1 MIAMLSATD
10 VYNSVKKLG
19 LALFLLMT
27 YCTLDKEDPRFLADT
42 EESKKFREWV
52 TSLFSQ
58 ISGSESIGDTLFSP
72 AMDFNEK
79 KSHLSAYVDDLAAK
93 SKGFLDSGEKLVAN
107 SYDMLNKMFSKNA
120 FSHDFKEFAVKLV
133 ESQGT
138 KKSYEIMDERARPFI
153 EIVRKISTFGEIF
166 GLISRALA
174 DKSYYSGLF
183 ENKDESR
190 YKSELCNLIT
200 DKLVKSCTERDGV
213 EIGEALILIQ
223 FREYIIGKY
232 LGDKAEAVYD
242 VAIKFSDD
250 PSTILFSGK
259 RGDSHIFL
267 IGLQSIKGD
276 ENHKKGAL
284 YDPFTP
290 HNLETVMKAL
300 TLRQAKQLKEVFGS

>member
-10 VYNSVKKLG
+10 VYKSVKKLG
-19 LALFLLMT
+19 LAVFLLT
-27 YCTLDKEDPRFLADT
+27 AYCTLDKEDPRFLADT

-58 ISGSESIGDTLFSP
+58 ISGSEAIGDTLFSP
-72 AMDFNEK
+72 AMDFNGK
-79 KSHLSAYVDDLAAK
+79 KSHLSAYVDDLVTK
-93 SKGFLDSGEKLVAN
+93 SKGFLDGGEKLVSN
-107 SYDMLNKMFSKNA
+107 SYDMLNKMLSENA
-120 FSHDFKEFAVKLV
+120 FSRDFKEFAEKLV
-133 ESQGT
+133 ESQGN

-153 EIVRKISTFGEIF
+153 EIVRKVSTFGEIF

-174 DKSYYSGLF
+174 NKTYYRGLF
-183 ENKDESR
+183 KIEDEKI
-190 YKSELCNLIT
+190 YKSELCELIT
-200 DKLVKSCTERDGV
+200 DKLVESCSKGNGV

-242 VAIKFSDD
+242 VVAKFSDD
-250 PSTILFSGK
+250 PSTILFSK
-259 RGDSHIFL
+259 NRADSHIFL

-276 ENHKKGAL
+276 EGHKKGAL

-290 HNLETVMKAL
+290 NNLQNVIKAL
-300 TLRQAKQLKEVFGS
+300 TVRHAKDLKEILGR

>member
-19 LALFLLMT
+19 LALFLLTT

-42 EESKKFREWV
+42 KESKKFREWV
-52 TSLFSQ
+52 KSMFSQ
-58 ISGSESIGDTLFSP
+58 ISGNEAIGDTLFSP
-72 AMDFNEK
+72 VMDFNEK
-79 KSHLSAYVDDLAAK
+79 KSHLSAYADDLTGK

-107 SYDMLNKMFSKNA
+107 SYDMLNKKLSENTFSC
-120 FSHDFKEFAVKLV
+120 DFKEFAKKLV
-133 ESQGT
+133 DSQGT

-174 DKSYYSGLF
+174 DKSYYRGLF
-183 ENKDESR
+183 EIKDER
-190 YKSELCNLIT
+190 EYKSELCGLIT
-200 DKLVKSCTERDGV
+200 DKLVKSCTEKDGV

-242 VAIKFSDD
+242 IAIKFSDD
-250 PSTILFSGK
+250 PSTILFSRN

-276 ENHKKGAL
+276 ENHKRGAL

-290 HNLETVMKAL
+290 HNLQTVIKGLAI
-300 TLRQAKQLKEVFGS
+300 RHAKEIKEVLGS